1 MTEHIDTYF
10 FLGIG
15 GIGMSALANY
25 LKKYGYT
32 VAGYDANKS
41 QITWQL
47 EKSGIPIIYNDTP
60 ELLPQH
66 LTPENT
72 LVVLTPAIKE
82 GKLLEYFQKNGFKII
97 KRSQLLGQITNNQK
111 LIAIAGTHGKT
122 STSAIT
128 AHILLQADK
137 LRSGFIGGIV
147 KPYNSNLIIPETKH
161 TQGYIVAEADE
172 YDRSFLHLHPD
183 IAIITSIDA
192 DHLDI
197 YKNLDEIK
205 KSFEQFVSGAKKNAH
220 IIINQKV
227 EITIPEDKR
236 KYTYGLSDN
245 CDFYADN
252 ITQQGTKQHFTLH
265 LNNQQI
271 QTFILFPGQAYL
283 ENAVAAAA
291 AAYLA
296 GVPVETIAQ
305 GLQTYQGTKRR
316 FDLRINNGQS
326 LIYDD
331 YAHHPAE
338 IQALYQSARQA
349 YPDKKLTIIFQPHLF
364 SRTRDFARE
373 FASALELFDNII
385 ITDIYPAREKPI
397 PGITPNTILQ
407 HIQKTEKQY
416 ISIDKLEEY
425 LAQLNNQIIFVTG
438 AGDINSIIDKLE
450 QKTNK

>member
-1 MTEHIDTYF
+1 MSKHIDTYF

-15 GIGMSALANY
+15 GIGMSALARY
-25 LKKYGYT
+25 LKKNGFT

-41 QITWQL
+41 QITSQL
-47 EKSGIPIIYNDTP
+47 EEEGISVIYTDTP
-60 ELLPQH
+60 DLLPNH
-66 LTPENT
+66 LNPENT
-72 LVVLTPAIKE
+72 LVIITPAIKE
-82 GKLLEYFQKNGFKII
+82 GALLNYFQKNRFKII
-97 KRSQLLGQITNNQK
+97 KRSQLLGEITNNQK

-147 KPYNSNLIIPETKH
+147 KPYNSNLISPKTTH
-161 TQGYIVAEADE
+161 TQGFVVAEADE
-172 YDRSFLHLHPD
+172 YDRSFLYLHPD
-183 IAIITSIDA
+183 IAVITSIDP

-197 YKNLDEIK
+197 YNNLDEIK
-205 KSFEQFVSGAKKNAH
+205 KTFEQFVSGAKQNAK

-227 EITIPEDKR
+227 EISIPADKE

-291 AAYLA
+291 SAYLA
-296 GVPVETIAQ
+296 GVPVEKIAR
-305 GLQTYQGTKRR
+305 GLQSYQGTKRR
-316 FDLRINNGQS
+316 FDLRINNGHT

-338 IQALYQSARQA
+338 IKALYQSARQA
-349 YPDKKLTIIFQPHLF
+349 YPNKKLTIIFQPHLY

-385 ITDIYPAREKPI
+385 ITDIYPAREKTI

-407 HIQKTEKQY
+407 HINKTEKQY
-416 ISIDKLEEY
+416 IPKDKLQNY
-425 LAQLNNQIIFVTG
+425 IKQLNNQIIFVTG
-438 AGDINSIIDKLE
+438 AGDVNSIIDKLE